1 MKTQMNKWV
10 KKISKYDK
18 SNIKEIEKAIY
29 EAMIVLSQEVKDVEE
44 LIKEI
49 DYIVNHYLLIGK
61 GKI

>member
-29 EAMIVLSQEVKDVEE
+29 EAMIVLSQEVKNVDE